1 MSRVEIISEYWS
13 DDGKLKAEI
22 VNVGS
27 GEREWGT
34 DMVYFYADGKF
45 VGSEAYDGHS
55 LDYLESAAENYVL
68 GIKRL

>member
-22 VNVGS
+22 VNVDS
-27 GEREWGT
+27 KEREWGI